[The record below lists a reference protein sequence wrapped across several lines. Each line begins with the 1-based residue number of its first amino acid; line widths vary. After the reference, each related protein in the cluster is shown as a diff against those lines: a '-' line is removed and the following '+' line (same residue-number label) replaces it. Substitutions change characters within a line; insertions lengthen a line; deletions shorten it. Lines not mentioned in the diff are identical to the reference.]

1 MRKRK
6 IKIGVLKKGLN
17 KKTLLPKKQLDAIE
31 FDGKKIEIKQLI
43 DTEIRLTYDM
53 PIFKKYRYNRDTD
66 NGGVKKIVDSARE
79 NGWIIPIIYVNSNMG
94 VLRGQHSVL
103 AAEIL
108 KAPVYYVI
116 SENLTPEE
124 LVALETSK
132 RWNDLNALKA
142 YADNGNKNAKN
153 ILTYFSDIKISLKKK
168 VIKTAE
174 GKIKQTHK
182 HPTIPQLLAILYK
195 NPRYTSGIKANGG
208 ITLFKNL
215 EPFMINEDLMK
226 VVDIFSYA
234 QKNCM
239 PEGVSIR
246 PQYLSNAL
254 ISFVFDDKHTIDLD
268 RLRGKLETFKFYGEK
283 SVKDYMKQLEGL
295 YS

>member
-1 MRKRK
+1 MKK
-6 IKIGVLKKGLN
+6 LKFKIGVLRKSD
-17 KKTLLPKKQLDAIE
+17 KKTSLSPKKQLQPIE
-31 FDGKKIEIKQLI
+31 FEGNKIEIKQLI

-53 PIFKKYRYNRDTD
+53 SIFVKYPYNREIDD
-66 NGGVKKIVDSARE
+66 SGVRKIVVSAIE

-94 VLRGQHSVL
+94 ILRGQHSVL

-108 KAPVYYVI
+108 NAPVYYVI
-116 SENLTPEE
+116 SENLSPEE

-153 ILTYFSDIKISLKKK
+153 ILTYFNDINISLKKK
-168 VIKTAE
+168 K
-174 GKIKQTHK
+174 KTHK
-182 HPTIPQLLAILYK
+182 PLTIPQLLAILYK

-215 EPFMINEDLMK
+215 KEFMKNEDLLK
-226 VVDIFSYA
+226 VVDIFAYA

-239 PEGVSIR
+239 PEGISIR
-246 PQYLSNAL
+246 RQYISNAL
-254 ISFVFDDKHTIDLD
+254 ISFVFDKNEKIDLD
-268 RLRGKLETFKFYGEK
+268 RLRNKLNSFKFYGEN
-283 SVKDYMKQLEGL
+283 SVEDYKNQLEGL